1 MSVSAIIL
9 AAGEGSR
16 MKSPLPKPL
25 HVVGTRSMLMHVVH
39 SLQSTQLDTVVVV
52 VGHRAEEVTQH
63 VRDHSPSFAHIV
75 FATQHEQHGTG
86 DAVTAGLTCLDNA
99 ALPTTIIVLPG
110 DTPLLTQETISRFIS
125 EHESSAHAATVLVS
139 DIADPTGYGRIVRTA
154 NGDVARIVE
163 HRDASDAELNLSEIN
178 TGIYAFRAELLGP
191 ALGHISTNN
200 SQAEYYLTD
209 VVTILTNAGHTVGAV
224 LASEEETAGVNDRE
238 QLAAA
243 ELVMLNRSHRA

>member
-16 MKSPLPKPL
+16 MKSDLPKPL
-25 HVVGTRSMLMHVVH
+25 HLVGERSMLMHVVH

-52 VGHRAEEVTQH
+52 VGHRADEVAQH
-63 VRDHSPSFAHIV
+63 VRDHTPSWATIA
-75 FATQHEQHGTG
+75 FATQHQQHGTG
-86 DAVTAGLTCLDNA
+86 DAVAAGLSSLDSE
-99 ALPTTIIVLPG
+99 ALSTTIIVLPG
-110 DTPLLTQETISRFIS
+110 DTPLLTQETITRLVT
-125 EHESSAHAATVLVS
+125 EHEASAHAATVLVS
-139 DIADPTGYGRIVRTA
+139 DIADPTGYGRIVRTTTG
-154 NGDVARIVE
+154 NVARIVE

-178 TGIYAFRAELLGP
+178 TGIYAFRADLLGP
-191 ALGHISTNN
+191 ALSQISTNN

-209 VVTILTNAGHTVGAV
+209 VVAILTDAGHSVGAV
-224 LASEEETAGVNDRE
+224 LASDEETAGVNDRE